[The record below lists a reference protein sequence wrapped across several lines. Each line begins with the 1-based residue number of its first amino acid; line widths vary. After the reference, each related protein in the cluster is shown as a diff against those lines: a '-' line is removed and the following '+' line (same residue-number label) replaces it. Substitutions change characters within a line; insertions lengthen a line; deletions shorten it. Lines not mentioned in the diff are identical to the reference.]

1 MNPIPL
7 AATSVIS
14 AVLQLGPIVLAAG
27 LYARR
32 ASTLA
37 TMRQPVPR
45 WRQACFYGGL
55 AIVAAALGLLGS
67 GSQELLVIH
76 MIEHLLIGDVA
87 ALLIVL
93 GLTGPLI
100 APVLRI
106 GFFNRLRAL
115 SDPAIALPLWVTDL
129 YVWHLPVLYQAALRN
144 SGVHALEDVMFL
156 ACGVNLWM
164 CLFGPLPVP
173 SWFEGARKAL
183 YVLGYWFAGTLLAN
197 TLIWVGSVFYPFY
210 ASGDAAA
217 SISPLTDQQL
227 AGGIMMIEGSL
238 VTLCVGGWLFMAAL
252 REAGERQALVEFARA
267 RGVELS
273 QDRAARAVRAGRAAD
288 LRRRLERPPGAAAA
302 GAAEAQP
309 GV

>member
-1 MNPIPL
+1 MGAI
-7 AATSVIS
+7 V
-14 AVLQLGPIVLAAG
+14 QLGPLLVLAI

-37 TMRQPVPR
+37 GTGQLMPR
-45 WRQACFYGGL
+45 WRQACFYCGL
-55 AIVAAALGLLGS
+55 ATIAAALSALGS
-67 GSQELLVIH
+67 GSQELLSIH

-93 GLTGPLI
+93 GLTGPLL

-115 SDPAIALPLWVTDL
+115 SNPAIALPLWVIDL
-129 YVWHLPVLYQAALRN
+129 YAWHLPVLYQAALRHE
-144 SGVHALEDVMFL
+144 GVHALQHIMFI

-173 SWFEGARKAL
+173 SWFDGSRRAL

-197 TLIWVGSVFYPFY
+197 TLIWVGTVFYPYY
-210 ASGDAAA
+210 AKGDAAA
-217 SISPLTDQQL
+217 GITQLTDQQL

-238 VTLCVGGWLFMAAL
+238 VTLCMGGWLFMRTL
-252 REAGERQALVEFARA
+252 RESGERQALVDFARA

-273 QDRAARAVRAGRAAD
+273 QERAARAVRAGRGEA
-288 LRRRLERPPGAAAA
+288 LQRRLEEPAEDRSLQTGSPPPTQSVTGS
-302 GAAEAQP
+302 
-309 GV
+309 